1 MFSYRVSL
9 AGLLNVVS
17 GDDDRSAVVG
27 TQTHQVIPDTVN
39 QTDKRRMNKKLNNNK
54 LNNNQESP
62 YNKHDN
68 KKRNGEKRKERR
80 GVGMRREKRIEEKR

>member
-62 YNKHDN
+62 YNTHDN

-80 GVGMRREKRIEEKR
+80 